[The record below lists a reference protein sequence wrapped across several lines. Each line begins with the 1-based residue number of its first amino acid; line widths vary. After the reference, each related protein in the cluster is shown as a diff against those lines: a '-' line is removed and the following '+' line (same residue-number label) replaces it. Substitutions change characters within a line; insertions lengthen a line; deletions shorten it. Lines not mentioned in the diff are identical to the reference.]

1 MDLLKLERSPL
12 ASTKESSTTF
22 LESRPVPPRP
32 VLYLLLQSGEYC
44 DIKGGGGMGGDD
56 INT

>member
-32 VLYLLLQSGEYC
+32 VLYLLLQSVEYC
-44 DIKGGGGMGGDD
+44 DIKGGGGGDD